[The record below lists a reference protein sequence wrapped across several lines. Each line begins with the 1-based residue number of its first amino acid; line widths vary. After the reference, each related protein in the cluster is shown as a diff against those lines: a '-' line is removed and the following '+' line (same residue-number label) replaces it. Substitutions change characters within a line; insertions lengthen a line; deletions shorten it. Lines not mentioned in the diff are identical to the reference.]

1 MKFFKW
7 FFRVIVGFFALIG
20 LLFVGVFC
28 YLIVSESFLINISDD
43 GISITENRIM
53 ASKSANVEL
62 LKQSS
67 FKADTVQYQFSTV
80 CDSARAQEI
89 RDYFKLDT
97 LYSPNA
103 TTWEKAVAI
112 TQFVAAS
119 IPHDNP
125 ENRPEHSNA
134 IDLWEYFKEVPTG
147 FNCRMHAILNYELMQ
162 AAGLTARYLT
172 CFPQDSTD
180 QDCHVVN
187 EVWLPE
193 QGKWAFIDADMAG
206 HYCTDQNGTP
216 LNLLEIRE
224 KYAAGEQM
232 VMYPG
237 FENGTTKHDYYYAY
251 MAKNT
256 YWFSCWERLHFYQ
269 EDDLA
274 AKIQNL
280 EPQRYVLIV
289 PEGFTPFGY
298 DDRNCAITTD
308 ASRFWAAP
316 Q

>member
-1 MKFFKW
+1 MKKFLKYFFG
-7 FFRVIVGFFALIG
+7 VIVGILAIIG
-20 LLFVGVFC
+20 LLFVGITC
-28 YLIVSESFLINISDD
+28 YLFTSESFLINISDD

-53 ASKSANVEL
+53 AAQSENLEL

-67 FKADTVQYQFSTV
+67 FKPDTVRYHFSV
-80 CDSARAQEI
+80 VQDSARAQEI

-97 LYSPNA
+97 LYSPDA

-112 TQFVAAS
+112 SKFVAT

-125 ENRPEHSNA
+125 QNHPKDPNA
-134 IDLWEYFKEVPTG
+134 IDLWKYSRDVPTG

-162 AAGLTARYLT
+162 AAGLTARYVT

-193 QGKWAFIDADMAG
+193 QGKWVFLDADMGG

-216 LNLLEIRE
+216 LNLLEMRE
-224 KYAAGEQM
+224 KYAAREKM

-237 FENGTTKHDYYYAY
+237 FEDGTTKHNYYYAY

-256 YWFSCWERLHFYQ
+256 YWFSCWEKLHFFQ
-269 EDDLA
+269 EDRSE
-274 AKIQNL
+274 AKDQDFGSS
-280 EPQRYVLIV
+280 RYVLVV
-289 PEGFTPFGY
+289 PDGFTPFGY
-298 DDRNCAITTD
+298 EEREHCVTTD
-308 ASRFWAAP
+308 ASRFWAPP